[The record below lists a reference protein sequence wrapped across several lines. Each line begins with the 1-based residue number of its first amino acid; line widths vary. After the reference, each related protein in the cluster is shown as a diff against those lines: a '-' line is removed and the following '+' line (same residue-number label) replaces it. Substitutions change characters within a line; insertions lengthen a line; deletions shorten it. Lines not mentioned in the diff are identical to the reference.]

1 MEEDTLMAK
10 IGERERERE
19 TERRQVAGSL
29 GNDGGWQWLLTA

>member
-19 TERRQVAGSL
+19 RRKVAGSL

>member
-19 TERRQVAGSL
+19 RGGRPPAVWAMMGG
-29 GNDGGWQWLLTA
+29 GNGF